1 MKMKKLLFYLF
12 IIIAN
17 FSFSQKIERLNSLE
31 HLKNNYP
38 FSEATVVNGII
49 YLSGQIGTLPN
60 GELIEGGISAETK
73 QTLMNIKNTLNKM
86 GASMDDVFKC
96 TCMLSDISEWGEM
109 SAEYVKHFKKDK
121 LPARSAFAGSGLALN
136 AKLEIECM
144 ALKN

>member
-1 MKMKKLLFYLF
+1 MKKLTFYFLIF
-12 IIIAN
+12 ITY
-17 FSFSQKIERLNSLE
+17 FSFSQGIERVNSPE
-31 HLKNNYP
+31 HLKNNSP
-38 FSEATVVNGII
+38 FSEASIVNGVI
-49 YLSGQIGTLPN
+49 YLSGEIGTLPN
-60 GELIEGGISAETK
+60 GKLIEGGITAETR
-73 QTLMNIKNTLNKM
+73 QILTNIKNTLNKI

-109 SAEYVKHFKKDK
+109 SAEYIKHFKKDK